1 LMGLPDDYRLP
12 PSETAAMQVI
22 GDGVAAP
29 VVRFLA
35 EHLLEPLLAASPVS
49 AAAE

>member
-1 LMGLPDDYRLP
+1 MGLPDDYRLP
-12 PSETAAMQVI
+12 ASESAALHVI

-35 EHLLEPLLAASPVS
+35 QHLLEPLLAQDAVS
-49 AAAE
+49 VAAE